1 MFPTPVFRCLA
12 LTAVLAAGASASLE
26 AQRPSP
32 AQPGLLRVCNDPD
45 NMPFSNQKEEGFE
58 NKIAR
63 LIAKDWNSRL
73 EYVWYPTRRGYFRIL
88 NGMYCDLIIQ
98 APGGLDM
105 AGTTTP
111 YYRSGYV
118 FLTRQDGK
126 LADIKSRADP
136 RLKKA
141 RIGVTLLPSDEQLPP
156 TMALSHHGVVGL
168 HGYMGW
174 YNDDDRPEDIVNAV
188 ANDSIDVAIV
198 WGPLAGYFA
207 KQSKVP
213 LRLTPLGERDS
224 LADIPFRYNIVMAV
238 RRSDKALRDSLE
250 KTLKAKGPEIQAI
263 LKEYGIPMFPVT
275 ADGGDDDADDGPP
288 KPAAAPAPAT
298 PAPGD
303 ATRAARES

>member
-1 MFPTPVFRCLA
+1 MLRALNLRSVTLA
-12 LTAVLAAGASASLE
+12 AVLGAIAAVPAA

-32 AQPGLLRVCNDPD
+32 PQPGVLRVCNDPD
-45 NMPFSNQKEEGFE
+45 NMPFSNQKGEGFE

-63 LIAKDWNSRL
+63 LIAKDWNARL
-73 EYVWYPTRRGYFRIL
+73 DYVWYPTRRGYFRIL

-118 FLTRQDGK
+118 FVTRQDSK
-126 LADIKSRADP
+126 LADITSLSDP

-156 TMALSHHGVVGL
+156 TMALSHYGVVGNL
-168 HGYMGW
+168 RGYHGW

-188 ANDSIDVAIV
+188 ANDSVDVAIA

-213 LRLTPLGERDS
+213 LKITPLGERDS
-224 LADIPFRYNIVMAV
+224 LAEVPFRYDIAMAV
-238 RRSDKALRDSLE
+238 RRRDKELRDSLE
-250 KTLKAKGPEIQAI
+250 KTLKKKAPEIQAI
-263 LKEYGIPMFPVT
+263 LKEYGIPMFPVAST
-275 ADGGDDDADDGPP
+275 GDDDDDGPP
-288 KPAAAPAPAT
+288 KPAAP

-303 ATRAARES
+303 STRTARQG

>member
-1 MFPTPVFRCLA
+1 MLRAPTLRSLA
-12 LTAVLAAGASASLE
+12 LVGILAAGASATAE

-32 AQPGLLRVCNDPD
+32 AQPGILRVCNDPD

-58 NKIAR
+58 NKIAQ
-63 LIAKDWNSRL
+63 LIAKDWKAKL
-73 EYVWYPTRRGYFRIL
+73 DYVWYPTRRGYFRIL

-118 FLTRQDGK
+118 FVTRQDGK
-126 LADIKSRADP
+126 LADIKSLADP

-156 TMALSHHGVVGL
+156 TMALSHYGVVGNL
-168 HGYMGW
+168 HGYHGW

-188 ANDSIDVAIV
+188 ANDSVDVAIV

-207 KQSKVP
+207 KRSKVP
-213 LRLTPLGERDS
+213 LKITPLGERDS
-224 LADIPFRYNIVMAV
+224 LADVPFRYNIAMAV
-238 RRSDKALRDSLE
+238 RRSDKELRDSLE
-250 KTLKAKGPEIQAI
+250 RTLKEKAPEIQAV

-275 ADGGDDDADDGPP
+275 AAGGDDDDDDGPP
-288 KPAAAPAPAT
+288 KPAAAPAPADT
-298 PAPGD
+298 SR
-303 ATRAARES
+303 TARKS

>member
-1 MFPTPVFRCLA
+1 MFRAPRLRSLA
-12 LTAVLAAGASASLE
+12 LVGALAVGASASAE

-32 AQPGLLRVCNDPD
+32 PQPGILRVCNDPD

-58 NKIAR
+58 NKIAQ
-63 LIAKDWNSRL
+63 LIASDWNSKL
-73 EYVWYPTRRGYFRIL
+73 VYVWYPTRRGYFRIL

-105 AGTTTP
+105 AGVTTP

-118 FLTRQDGK
+118 FVTRQDGK
-126 LADIKSRADP
+126 LADIKSLADP

-156 TMALSHHGVVGL
+156 TMALSHYGVVGNL
-168 HGYMGW
+168 RGYHGW

-188 ANDSIDVAIV
+188 AKGDVDVAIV

-213 LRLTPLGERDS
+213 LKIQPLGERDS
-224 LADIPFRYNIVMAV
+224 LADVPFRYDIGMAV
-238 RRSDKALRDSLE
+238 RRRDRELRDSLE
-250 KTLKAKGPEIQAI
+250 KTLKAKAPEIQAI
-263 LKEYGIPMFPVT
+263 LKQYGIPTFPVVST
-275 ADGGDDDADDGPP
+275 GDEDDDDGPP
-288 KPAAAPAPAT
+288 KPTAAPDPADT
-298 PAPGD
+298 SR
-303 ATRAARES
+303 TARKG

>member
-1 MFPTPVFRCLA
+1 MLRA
-12 LTAVLAAGASASLE
+12 LNLRSLVLAGALGAAVAVPAT

-32 AQPGLLRVCNDPD
+32 PQPGLLRVCNDPD

-63 LIAKDWNSRL
+63 LIAKEWNARL

-105 AGTTTP
+105 AGTTDP

-118 FLTRQDGK
+118 FVTRQDGK
-126 LADIKSRADP
+126 LADIKSLADP

-156 TMALSHHGVVGL
+156 TMALSHYGVVGNL
-168 HGYMGW
+168 RGYHGW
-174 YNDDDRPEDIVNAV
+174 YNDDDRPEDVVNAV
-188 ANDSIDVAIV
+188 ASDSVDVAII

-207 KQSKVP
+207 KRAQVP
-213 LRLTPLGERDS
+213 LKITPLGERDS
-224 LADIPFRYNIVMAV
+224 LADVPFRYDIAMAV
-238 RRSDKALRDSLE
+238 RRRDGELRDSLQ
-250 KTLKAKGPEIQAI
+250 KTLKAKAPEIQAI
-263 LKEYGIPMFPVT
+263 LKEYNIPMFPVT
-275 ADGGDDDADDGPP
+275 ASGGDDDDDGPP
-288 KPAAAPAPAT
+288 KPAAAPT
-298 PAPGD
+298 PGD
-303 ATRAARES
+303 TSRTARKG

>member
-1 MFPTPVFRCLA
+1 MLRAPTLRSLA
-12 LTAVLAAGASASLE
+12 LVGILAAGASATAE

-32 AQPGLLRVCNDPD
+32 AQPGILRVCNDPD

-58 NKIAR
+58 NKIAQ
-63 LIAKDWNSRL
+63 LIAKDWKAKL
-73 EYVWYPTRRGYFRIL
+73 DYVWYPTRRGYFRIL

-118 FLTRQDGK
+118 FVTRQDGK
-126 LADIKSRADP
+126 LADIKSLADP

-156 TMALSHHGVVGL
+156 TMALSHYGVVGNL
-168 HGYMGW
+168 HGYHGW

-188 ANDSIDVAIV
+188 ANDSVDVAIV

-207 KQSKVP
+207 KRSKVP
-213 LRLTPLGERDS
+213 LKITPLGERDS
-224 LADIPFRYNIVMAV
+224 LADVPFRYNIAMAV
-238 RRSDKALRDSLE
+238 RRSDKELRDSLE
-250 KTLKAKGPEIQAI
+250 RTLKEKAPEIQAV

-275 ADGGDDDADDGPP
+275 AAGDDDDDDDGPP
-288 KPAAAPAPAT
+288 KPAAAPAPADT
-298 PAPGD
+298 
-303 ATRAARES
+303 ARKS

>member
-1 MFPTPVFRCLA
+1 MLRAPTLRSLA
-12 LTAVLAAGASASLE
+12 LVGILTAGVSAAAE

-58 NKIAR
+58 NKIAQ
-63 LIAKDWNSRL
+63 LIAKDWKAKL
-73 EYVWYPTRRGYFRIL
+73 DYVWYPVRRGYFRIL

-105 AGTTTP
+105 AGTTQP

-118 FLTRQDGK
+118 FVTRQDGK
-126 LADIKSRADP
+126 LADIESLSDP

-156 TMALSHHGVVGL
+156 TMALSHHGVVGNL
-168 HGYMGW
+168 RGYFGW

-188 ANDSIDVAIV
+188 ADDSVDVAIV

-207 KQSKVP
+207 KHSKVP
-213 LRLTPLGERDS
+213 LKITPLGERDS
-224 LADIPFRYNIVMAV
+224 LADVPFRYNIGMAV
-238 RRSDKALRDSLE
+238 RRSDKELRDSLE
-250 KTLKAKGPEIQAI
+250 KTLKEKAPEIQAI

-275 ADGGDDDADDGPP
+275 AADGDDDDDGPP
-288 KPAAAPAPAT
+288 KPAAAPAPPDT
-298 PAPGD
+298 SR
-303 ATRAARES
+303 TARKG

>member
-1 MFPTPVFRCLA
+1 MLRAPTLRSLTLVGI
-12 LTAVLAAGASASLE
+12 LTAGVSAAAE

-58 NKIAR
+58 NKIAQ
-63 LIAKDWNSRL
+63 LIAKDWKAKL
-73 EYVWYPTRRGYFRIL
+73 DYVWYPVRRGYFRIL

-105 AGTTTP
+105 AGTTQP

-118 FLTRQDGK
+118 FVTRQDGK
-126 LADIKSRADP
+126 LADIESLSDP

-156 TMALSHHGVVGL
+156 TMALSHHGVVGNL
-168 HGYMGW
+168 RGYFGW

-188 ANDSIDVAIV
+188 ANDSVDVAIV

-207 KQSKVP
+207 KHSKVP
-213 LRLTPLGERDS
+213 LKITPLGERDS
-224 LADIPFRYNIVMAV
+224 LADVPFRYNIAMAV
-238 RRSDKALRDSLE
+238 RRSDKELRDSLE
-250 KTLKAKGPEIQAI
+250 KTLKEKAPEIQAI
-263 LKEYGIPMFPVT
+263 LKQYGIPMFPVT
-275 ADGGDDDADDGPP
+275 AAGGDDDDDDGPP
-288 KPAAAPAPAT
+288 KPAAAPAPPDT
-298 PAPGD
+298 SR
-303 ATRAARES
+303 TARKG

>member
-1 MFPTPVFRCLA
+1 MFRA
-12 LTAVLAAGASASLE
+12 LKLRSVLLSGVLAAAAAPMAE
-26 AQRPSP
+26 AQRPAP
-32 AQPGLLRVCNDPD
+32 YQPGLLRVCNDPD

-58 NKIAR
+58 NKIAQ
-63 LIAKDWNSRL
+63 LIAKDWGAKL
-73 EYVWYPTRRGYFRIL
+73 QYVWYPTRRGYFRIL

-118 FLTRQDGK
+118 FLTRQDSK
-126 LADIKSRADP
+126 LADIKSLADP

-156 TMALSHHGVVGL
+156 TVALSRYGVVGNL
-168 HGYMGW
+168 QGFHGW
-174 YNDDDRPEDIVNAV
+174 YNEDDRPEDIVNAV
-188 ANDSIDVAIV
+188 AKDDVDVAIV

-213 LRLTPLGERDS
+213 LKITPLGERDS
-224 LADIPFRYNIVMAV
+224 LAEVPFRYDIGMAV
-238 RRSDKALRDSLE
+238 RRRDRELRDSLE
-250 KTLKAKGPEIQAI
+250 KIIKARGPEIQAI

-275 ADGGDDDADDGPP
+275 AAGADDDDDDGPP
-288 KPAAAPAPAT
+288 KPAST
-298 PAPGD
+298 PTSTD
-303 ATRAARES
+303 TSRAARQG

>member
-1 MFPTPVFRCLA
+1 MLRAPTLRSLA
-12 LTAVLAAGASASLE
+12 LVGILTAGASAAAE

-32 AQPGLLRVCNDPD
+32 AQPGILRVCNDPD

-58 NKIAR
+58 NKIAQ
-63 LIAKDWNSRL
+63 LIAKDWKAKL
-73 EYVWYPTRRGYFRIL
+73 DYVWYPTRRGYFRIL

-105 AGTTTP
+105 AGTTNP

-126 LADIKSRADP
+126 LADIKSLADP

-156 TMALSHHGVVGL
+156 TMALSHYGVVGNL
-168 HGYMGW
+168 HGYHGW
-174 YNDDDRPEDIVNAV
+174 YNDEDRPEDIVNAV
-188 ANDSIDVAIV
+188 ANDSVDVAIV

-213 LRLTPLGERDS
+213 LKITPLGERDS
-224 LADIPFRYNIVMAV
+224 LADVPFRYNIAMAV
-238 RRSDKALRDSLE
+238 RRSDKELRDSLE
-250 KTLKAKGPEIQAI
+250 KTLKEKAPEIQAI
-263 LKEYGIPMFPVT
+263 LKEYGIPMFPVR
-275 ADGGDDDADDGPP
+275 AAGGDDDDDDGPP
-288 KPAAAPAPAT
+288 KPAAAPAPPDT
-298 PAPGD
+298 SR
-303 ATRAARES
+303 TARKG

>member
-1 MFPTPVFRCLA
+1 MLRAPTLRSLA
-12 LTAVLAAGASASLE
+12 LAGILTAGASAAAE

-58 NKIAR
+58 NKLAQ
-63 LIAKDWNSRL
+63 LIAKDWGSRL

-88 NGMYCDLIIQ
+88 NAMYCDLIIQ

-105 AGTTTP
+105 AGTTRP

-118 FLTRQDGK
+118 FLTRQNGK
-126 LADIKSRADP
+126 LADIKSLADP
-136 RLKKA
+136 RLKTA

-156 TMALSHHGVVGL
+156 TMALSHYGVVGNL
-168 HGYMGW
+168 HGYHGW

-188 ANDSIDVAIV
+188 ANDSVDVAIV

-213 LRLTPLGERDS
+213 LKITPLGERDS
-224 LADIPFRYNIVMAV
+224 LADVPFRYNIAMAV

-250 KTLKAKGPEIQAI
+250 RTLQEKAPEIQAI

-275 ADGGDDDADDGPP
+275 EGGGDDDDDGPP
-288 KPAAAPAPAT
+288 KPAAAPT
-298 PAPGD
+298 PAD
-303 ATRAARES
+303 TSRTARKG

>member
-1 MFPTPVFRCLA
+1 MLRASNLRSFALA
-12 LTAVLAAGASASLE
+12 GLLVAGVAVPAA

-32 AQPGLLRVCNDPD
+32 PQPGLLRVCNDPD

-63 LIAKDWNSRL
+63 LIAKDWNARL

-105 AGTTTP
+105 AGTTAP

-118 FLTRQDGK
+118 FVTRQDSE
-126 LADIKSRADP
+126 LSTLNSLADP

-156 TMALSHHGVVGL
+156 TMALSHYGVVGNL
-168 HGYMGW
+168 RGYQGM
-174 YNDDDRPEDIVNAV
+174 YNEENRPEDVIKAV
-188 ANDSIDVAIV
+188 ANKDVDVAIV

-207 KQSKVP
+207 KHSQVP
-213 LRLTPLGERDS
+213 LKIQPLGERDS
-224 LADIPFRYNIVMAV
+224 LADVPFRYDIAMAV
-238 RRSDKALRDSLE
+238 RRRDRELRDSLE
-250 KTLKAKGPEIQAI
+250 KTLKKRAPEIQAI
-263 LKEYGIPMFPVT
+263 LKEYGIPLFPVAAT
-275 ADGGDDDADDGPP
+275 GGGDDDDDDGPP
-288 KPAAAPAPAT
+288 KPAAAPAS
-298 PAPGD
+298 GD
-303 ATRAARES
+303 TSRTARKG

>member
-1 MFPTPVFRCLA
+1 MFRAPKLRSLA
-12 LTAVLAAGASASLE
+12 LLGILTAGISAFAE

-32 AQPGLLRVCNDPD
+32 AQPGILRVCNDPD

-63 LIAKDWNSRL
+63 LIASDWKAKL

-118 FLTRQDGK
+118 FLTRQNGK
-126 LADIKSRADP
+126 LADIESLADP

-156 TMALSHHGVVGL
+156 TMALSHYGVVGNL
-168 HGYMGW
+168 QGYHGW

-188 ANDSIDVAIV
+188 ANDSVDVAIV

-207 KQSKVP
+207 RRSKVP
-213 LRLTPLGERDS
+213 LKITPLGERDS
-224 LADIPFRYNIVMAV
+224 LADVPFRYDIAMAV
-238 RRSDKALRDSLE
+238 RRRDKELRDSLE
-250 KTLKAKGPEIQAI
+250 KTLKVRATEIQAI

-275 ADGGDDDADDGPP
+275 ATGGDDDDDDDGPP
-288 KPAAAPAPAT
+288 KPGAAPAPADT
-298 PAPGD
+298 SH
-303 ATRAARES
+303 TARKG

>member
-1 MFPTPVFRCLA
+1 MLRAPTLRSLA
-12 LTAVLAAGASASLE
+12 LAGILAAGVSAAAE
-26 AQRPSP
+26 AQRPAP
-32 AQPGLLRVCNDPD
+32 YQPGLLRVCNDPD

-58 NKIAR
+58 NKIAQ
-63 LIAKDWNSRL
+63 LIAKDWNSKL

-105 AGTTTP
+105 AGTTTS

-126 LADIKSRADP
+126 LADIKSLADP

-156 TMALSHHGVVGL
+156 TMALSHYGVVGNL
-168 HGYMGW
+168 HGYHGW
-174 YNDDDRPEDIVNAV
+174 YNDEDRPEDIVKAV
-188 ANDSIDVAIV
+188 ANDSVDVAIV

-213 LRLTPLGERDS
+213 LKITPLGERDS
-224 LADIPFRYNIVMAV
+224 LADVPFRYNIAMAV
-238 RRSDKALRDSLE
+238 RRSDKELRDSLE
-250 KTLKAKGPEIQAI
+250 RTLKEKAPQIQAI

-275 ADGGDDDADDGPP
+275 AAGGDDDDDDGPP
-288 KPAAAPAPAT
+288 KPAAAPAPADT
-298 PAPGD
+298 SR
-303 ATRAARES
+303 TARND

>member
-1 MFPTPVFRCLA
+1 MLRASTLRPFALA
-12 LTAVLAAGASASLE
+12 GILVATATATAA

-32 AQPGLLRVCNDPD
+32 AQPGVLRVCNDPD

-58 NKIAR
+58 NKIAQ
-63 LIAKDWNSRL
+63 LIAKDWNARL

-105 AGTTTP
+105 AGTTDA

-118 FLTRQDGK
+118 FVTRQDGK
-126 LADIKSRADP
+126 LADIKSLADP

-156 TMALSHHGVVGL
+156 TMALSHYGVIGNL
-168 HGYMGW
+168 RGFHGW

-188 ANDSIDVAIV
+188 ANDSVDVAIA

-207 KQSKVP
+207 KRSKVP
-213 LRLTPLGERDS
+213 LKITPLGERDS
-224 LADIPFRYNIVMAV
+224 LADVPFRYDIAMAV
-238 RRSDKALRDSLE
+238 RRRDRELRDSLQ
-250 KTLKAKGPEIQAI
+250 KTIKARGPEIQAI
-263 LKEYGIPMFPVT
+263 LKEYGIPMFPVVST
-275 ADGGDDDADDGPP
+275 GGEDDDDDGPP
-288 KPAAAPAPAT
+288 EPAAAPVPSPA
-298 PAPGD
+298 D
-303 ATRAARES
+303 SARSARKG

>member
-1 MFPTPVFRCLA
+1 MLRAPTLRSLA
-12 LTAVLAAGASASLE
+12 LVATLTAGASVTAE

-32 AQPGLLRVCNDPD
+32 PQPGILRVCNDPD
-45 NMPFSNQKEEGFE
+45 NMPFSNQKGEGYE
-58 NKIAR
+58 NKIAQ
-63 LIAKDWNSRL
+63 LIASDWKAKL

-88 NGMYCDLIIQ
+88 NGRYCDLIIQ

-118 FLTRQDGK
+118 FLTRRDSK
-126 LADIKSRADP
+126 LADLKSLADS

-156 TMALSHHGVVGL
+156 TMALSHYGVVGNL
-168 HGYMGW
+168 NGYIGW
-174 YNDDDRPEDIVNAV
+174 YDEEHRPEDIVNAV
-188 ANDSIDVAIV
+188 ANDSVDVAIV

-213 LRLTPLGERDS
+213 LKITPLADRDS
-224 LADIPFRYNIVMAV
+224 VADVPFRYNIAMAV
-238 RRSDKALRDSLE
+238 RRSEKELRDSLE
-250 KTLKAKGPEIQAI
+250 RTLKEKAPQIQAI

-275 ADGGDDDADDGPP
+275 AAGGDDEDDDDGPP
-288 KPAAAPAPAT
+288 KPAAAPAPADT
-298 PAPGD
+298 SR
-303 ATRAARES
+303 TARKD

>member
-1 MFPTPVFRCLA
+1 MSRAPTLRFLA
-12 LTAVLAAGASASLE
+12 LVGILTAGASAAAE

-58 NKIAR
+58 NKLAQ
-63 LIAKDWNSRL
+63 LIAKDWGSKL

-105 AGTTTP
+105 AGTTKP

-126 LADIKSRADP
+126 LADIKSLADP

-156 TMALSHHGVVGL
+156 TMALSHYGVVGNL
-168 HGYMGW
+168 HGYHGW
-174 YNDDDRPEDIVNAV
+174 YNDEDRPEDIVNAV
-188 ANDSIDVAIV
+188 ANDSVDVAIV

-207 KQSKVP
+207 KQSRVP
-213 LRLTPLGERDS
+213 LKITPLGERDS
-224 LADIPFRYNIVMAV
+224 LADVPFRYNIAMAV
-238 RRSDKALRDSLE
+238 RRSDKELRDSLE
-250 KTLKAKGPEIQAI
+250 KTLKQKAPEIQAI

-275 ADGGDDDADDGPP
+275 AAGGDDDDDDDGPP
-288 KPAAAPAPAT
+288 KPAAAPT
-298 PAPGD
+298 PAD
-303 ATRAARES
+303 TSRTARKG

>member
-1 MFPTPVFRCLA
+1 MLRALDLRSLA
-12 LTAVLAAGASASLE
+12 LAGALGAAIAVPAA

-32 AQPGLLRVCNDPD
+32 LQPGVLRVCNDPD

-63 LIAKDWNSRL
+63 LIASDWKAKL

-118 FLTRQDGK
+118 FLTRQNGK
-126 LADIKSRADP
+126 LADIESLADP

-156 TMALSHHGVVGL
+156 TMALSHYGVVGNL
-168 HGYMGW
+168 QGYHGW

-188 ANDSIDVAIV
+188 ANDSVDVAIV

-207 KQSKVP
+207 RRSKVP
-213 LRLTPLGERDS
+213 LKITPLGERDS
-224 LADIPFRYNIVMAV
+224 LADVPFRYDIAMAV
-238 RRSDKALRDSLE
+238 RRRDKELRDSLE
-250 KTLKAKGPEIQAI
+250 KTLKVRATEIQAI

-275 ADGGDDDADDGPP
+275 ATGGDDDDDDDGPP
-288 KPAAAPAPAT
+288 KPGAAPAPADT
-298 PAPGD
+298 SH
-303 ATRAARES
+303 TARKG